1 MLITNSGGH
10 VWAPYRALSKPIPFK
25 SLAFCVTGHI
35 LFAELCHLYFRIYL
49 AKPTYVDPLKYIQ
62 NYKRRSKSILAV
74 LLDATSLSEIRIPTP
89 KPESPDLDELSE
101 ILYECDENGAPLRC
115 WRDQCRGHWK
125 SPRWAEDL
133 T

>member
-1 MLITNSGGH
+1 MKLIHPWYSD
-10 VWAPYRALSKPIPFK
+10 PYYGFRTTTGVLDLSE
-25 SLAFCVTGHI
+25 VV
-35 LFAELCHLYFRIYL
+35 E
-49 AKPTYVDPLKYIQ
+49 KPTYVDPLKYIQ